1 MFVFSKKLKKKNF
14 FLKKSHLAIPERSNE
29 RVWKTTLSC
38 EGLFWTWG
46 PGSVPRGGSE
56 SDLQTA

>member
-1 MFVFSKKLKKKNF
+1 MFSARNLKKIF
-14 FLKKSHLAIPERSNE
+14 FKKKSHLAIPERSNE